1 MRRLQWIC
9 AMSVL
14 VLMGCAGIAVQYDY
28 DPDVDFTRYKT
39 FSWMPMSTQDSG
51 ARENLSGPFIEK
63 RIRKSLAEGLTTSGL
78 RYVRKGADVLVAYQ
92 LRYERKSEVR
102 VGGYGAG
109 YIHAPYP
116 YAVDVRKYREGT
128 LIVDLVDPE
137 TKELI
142 WRGWSVSDLHR
153 AVDPQQEQ
161 EKIAWAV
168 RTILEHYPPY

>member
-1 MRRLQWIC
+1 M
-9 AMSVL
+9 
-14 VLMGCAGIAVQYDY
+14 
-28 DPDVDFTRYKT
+28 T
-39 FSWMPMSTQDSG
+39 
-51 ARENLSGPFIEK
+51 E
-63 RIRKSLAEGLTTSGL
+63 
-78 RYVRKGADVLVAYQ
+78 GADVLVAYQ
-92 LRYERKSEVR
+92 LRYDRKSEVR

-142 WRGWSVSDLHR
+142 WRGWSVSDLRR

-161 EKIAWAV
+161 EKIVWAV